1 MLDVS
6 RKDLTAGVA
15 GSGTM
20 GRGIIQV
27 LAQCGVRVLV
37 FDAKPGAAQAAK
49 ESIAQSLSKLVEKG
63 RVKQKDADATLGRI
77 EPVSELKAFAPC
89 HLVVEAIVEV
99 LEVKREFFAALEAVV
114 GEDCL
119 IASNTSSLPLSD
131 LAARLRVP
139 SRFIGLHFFSPASA
153 MPLVE
158 IAAPPGVT
166 PEALELAHACV

>member
-49 ESIAQSLSKLVEKG
+49 EAIAQSLSRLVEKG
-63 RVKQKDADATLGRI
+63 RVKQKDADEIGR
-77 EPVSELKAFAPC
+77 
-89 HLVVEAIVEV
+89 
-99 LEVKREFFAALEAVV
+99 
-114 GEDCL
+114 
-119 IASNTSSLPLSD
+119 
-131 LAARLRVP
+131 
-139 SRFIGLHFFSPASA
+139 
-153 MPLVE
+153 
-158 IAAPPGVT
+158 
-166 PEALELAHACV
+166 AHV

>member
-6 RKDLTAGVA
+6 RKDLIAGVA

-37 FDAKPGAAQAAK
+37 YDAKAGAAQAGK
-49 ESIAQSLSKLVEKG
+49 DSIAQSLAKLVEKG

-77 EPVSELKAFAPC
+77 ELVGELKALSAC
-89 HLVVEAIVEV
+89 HLVVEAIIEV

-114 GEDCL
+114 SEDC
-119 IASNTSSLPLSD
+119 IINFKI
-131 LAARLRVP
+131 LRVAAGNINN
-139 SRFIGLHFFSPASA
+139 SYAGNVGLMATYWEVVPQ
-153 MPLVE
+153 
-158 IAAPPGVT
+158 
-166 PEALELAHACV
+166 